1 MKNFIII
8 CIFSILGVSG
18 IYAQN
23 NDEMKKWMDYMTPG
37 KEHQE
42 MADMTGDWDAVNLL
56 WMDPAGEPTKA
67 VGNIKIEMILG
78 GRYQHMTMESVVMGM
93 PYSGAG
99 FTGFDNAKKV
109 FVSTYIDNMGTGIM
123 YSEGTYDKDA
133 GGIVFK
139 GKEVDPM
146 TGEDMDF
153 KEIYKV
159 IDKNK
164 FIMEMYNVENG
175 KEFKSMEMTCT
186 RK

>member
-1 MKNFIII
+1 
-8 CIFSILGVSG
+8 
-18 IYAQN
+18 
-23 NDEMKKWMDYMTPG
+23 
-37 KEHQE
+37 
-42 MADMTGDWDAVNLL
+42 
-56 WMDPAGEPTKA
+56 
-67 VGNIKIEMILG
+67 
-78 GRYQHMTMESVVMGM
+78 
-93 PYSGAG
+93 
-99 FTGFDNAKKV
+99 
-109 FVSTYIDNMGTGIM
+109 IDNMGTGIM

-146 TGEDMDF
+146 TGKDMDF